1 MFEGNARALA
11 CYRRCGFI
19 EEGRMREARY
29 FEGAYHDRMIMSV
42 LRDEWRAAGAPQNA
56 AGAEHADAR

>member
-1 MFEGNARALA
+1 
-11 CYRRCGFI
+11 
-19 EEGRMREARY
+19 MREARY